1 MIDAFPRSRTS
12 SRSCKLAPVALMAG
26 ASFVSA
32 GLVVVVSGR
41 VVDVVVAVAA
51 DGDGVDAGPFI
62 EQIAV

>member
-1 MIDAFPRSRTS
+1 
-12 SRSCKLAPVALMAG
+12 MAG
-26 ASFVSA
+26 ATFVSA